1 MNNQRRKEL
10 ANVVIAMENICA
22 PVDIADLEGIKTD
35 IEFVLMDEEMA
46 FESMPENLQG
56 SYRGE
61 MSQDAQDN
69 MNEAIDLI
77 DEFISDYQDYEID
90 QIHDPEDDEDK
101 DKEDIESEIEDKL
114 QDLISEVVMCLET
127 AAE

>member
-10 ANVVIAMENICA
+10 NNIVTAMENVST
-22 PVDIADLEGIKTD
+22 PVDIEELEGIKSD
-35 IEFVLMDEEMA
+35 IEMVLMDEEMA
-46 FESMPENLQG
+46 FENMPEGLQY
-56 SYRGE
+56 SMRGE
-61 MSQDAQDN
+61 MSQEAQDN

-90 QIHDPEDDEDK
+90 QIHDPEDDEDE
-101 DKEDIESEIEDKL
+101 EDESEIEDRL
-114 QDLISEVVMCLET
+114 QDLISEVVEYLEM

>member
-10 ANVVIAMENICA
+10 ANIVSAMENVSTPI
-22 PVDIADLEGIKTD
+22 DIEELEGIKSD
-35 IEFVLMDEEMA
+35 IEMVLMDEEMA
-46 FESMPENLQG
+46 FDSMPENLQY
-56 SYRGE
+56 SMRGE
-61 MSQDAQDN
+61 ASQEAQDN

-90 QIHDPEDDEDK
+90 QIHDLEEDEDEE
-101 DKEDIESEIEDKL
+101 EDESEIEDRL
-114 QDLISEVVMCLET
+114 QDLISEVVEYLET